1 MPFPH
6 PSAYKSASGC
16 KLLTRCPPRISYGLA
31 DTTATLGSFYWL
43 GFETSGLSPDKKRLA
58 WLGAQR
64 IVVAPAGSISEF
76 KKDVVAGCHTRL
88 VVHWRSLVK
97 HPGNASGS
105 PGGKGV
111 KTLRVATPGGN
122 VRCQR
127 ETPPRRGSAV
137 NLRDPHRGAPIQDA
151 CSFGVSRLRSQRPAT
166 LTPEHRFKSSAQRQ
180 RACLPTA
187 MDPHNQRI
195 SPVSHFC
202 TTFEVWHGEI

>member
-1 MPFPH
+1 M
-6 PSAYKSASGC
+6 
-16 KLLTRCPPRISYGLA
+16 
-31 DTTATLGSFYWL
+31 
-43 GFETSGLSPDKKRLA
+43 
-58 WLGAQR
+58 AQR

-122 VRCQR
+122 VRGQR

-151 CSFGVSRLRSQRPAT
+151 CSLGVSRLRSQRPAT
-166 LTPEHRFKSSAQRQ
+166 LTPAHRFKSSAERQ

-202 TTFEVWHGEI
+202 TTSRCGTGYRERHSATGLKVAVKRVISTRGGWPVVHHRLVRSFWHSGALSKAICVPSNLVSHACNS

>member
-1 MPFPH
+1 M
-6 PSAYKSASGC
+6 ASFVMVF
-16 KLLTRCPPRISYGLA
+16 ILA
-31 DTTATLGSFYWL
+31 
-43 GFETSGLSPDKKRLA
+43 E
-58 WLGAQR
+58 R

-122 VRCQR
+122 VRGQR

-137 NLRDPHRGAPIQDA
+137 NLRNPHRGAPIQDA
-151 CSFGVSRLRSQRPAT
+151 CSLGMSQLRSQRPAT
-166 LTPEHRFKSSAQRQ
+166 LTPEHRFKSSAERQ

-202 TTFEVWHGEI
+202 TTFEA